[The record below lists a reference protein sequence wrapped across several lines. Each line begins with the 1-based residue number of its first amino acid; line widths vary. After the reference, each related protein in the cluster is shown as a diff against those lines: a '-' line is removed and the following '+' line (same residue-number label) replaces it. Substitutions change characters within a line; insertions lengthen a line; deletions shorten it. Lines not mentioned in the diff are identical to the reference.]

1 MILDRKN
8 KTAYCS
14 LSKRSNQKLFKLF
27 CEDFKFEPIIFS
39 SFQTFNNKR
48 VPIYHT
54 NVMMSVAVDYVI
66 ICLDSID
73 DINQKKNISDC
84 IKNSG
89 KELINISENQV
100 ESFAGNML
108 ELENK
113 AGESILVMSKSAE
126 DSLSQIQKSSIKKYS
141 KIISSNIN
149 TIELCGG
156 GSARC
161 MMAEIFLP
169 KK

>member
-1 MILDRKN
+1 
-8 KTAYCS
+8 
-14 LSKRSNQKLFKLF
+14 
-27 CEDFKFEPIIFS
+27 
-39 SFQTFNNKR
+39 
-48 VPIYHT
+48 
-54 NVMMSVAVDYVI
+54 MMCVAVDYVI

-73 DINQKKNISDC
+73 DNEQKKNISDC

-89 KELINISENQV
+89 KELINISEKQV
-100 ESFAGNML
+100 ENFAGNML

-113 AGESILVMSKSAE
+113 DGESVLVMSKLAE
-126 DSLSQIQKSSIKKYS
+126 DSLNEYQKNLISKYS
-141 KIISSNIN
+141 KIISSEIN
-149 TIELCGG
+149 TIEMCGG